1 MKRKIIYV
9 FAFIILLVSLDRFT
23 GLFLNTGLN
32 RYFGLSQHSE
42 VLLIGHSHLM
52 LATDKETLEEENG
65 MKVSKY
71 CREGVN
77 VADRYVM
84 VKQFLNSDYS
94 DSLKYVLYGVDQF
107 MFTGAGL
114 SQNSYKLFYPFI
126 DNKEMNEYIKES
138 AKDEFDYWQHKLLCS
153 SRYSDALINSS
164 FRGWLNN
171 WENYKY
177 GNLDVNKLEESIKAD
192 RQRKIKFEEEL
203 VGVFEETIDLLHDRG
218 IKVILVNTPIAKP
231 LNDYQPEE
239 YRKIISYFESLAK
252 NNMTEYWDFN
262 PEYSDDY
269 DIFFDPIHLNPKG
282 QKIINKEIVSRLNNL
297 DK

>member
-1 MKRKIIYV
+1 MKRKIIYIIV
-9 FAFIILLVSLDRFT
+9 FVILLVGLDRLT

-52 LATDKETLEEENG
+52 LATDKETLENETD

-84 VKQFLNSDYS
+84 VKQFLNSEYS

-138 AKDEFDYWQHKLLCS
+138 ATDKFDYWQHKLLCS

-164 FRGWLNN
+164 LRGWMNI
-171 WENYKY
+171 WDNYKF
-177 GNLDVNKLEESIKAD
+177 GNLDVHKLEEDIKSD
-192 RQRKIKFEEEL
+192 RQRKIKFEKDL
-203 VGVFEETIDLLHDRG
+203 MDIFERTIDLLHDRG

-231 LNDYQPEE
+231 LNNYQPEE
-239 YRKIISYFESLAK
+239 YRKIISYFESLAE
-252 NNMTEYWDFN
+252 NNKTEYWDFN
-262 PEYSDDY
+262 PEYSDKY

-282 QKIINKEIVSRLNNL
+282 QKVINKELVLRLNNL
-297 DK
+297 NK

>member
-1 MKRKIIYV
+1 M
-9 FAFIILLVSLDRFT
+9 ILLVGIDRLT
-23 GLFLNTGLN
+23 GLFLNIGLN

-52 LATDKETLEEENG
+52 LATDKESMENETG

-84 VKQFLNSDYS
+84 VKQFLNSEYS

-126 DNKEMNEYIKES
+126 DNKDMNKYIKES
-138 AKDEFDYWQHKLLCS
+138 ATDKFDYWLHKLLCS

-164 FRGWLNN
+164 LRGWMNN
-171 WENYKY
+171 WDNYKY
-177 GNLDVNKLEESIKAD
+177 GNIDVNKLEEDIKED

-203 VGVFEETIDLLHDRG
+203 IVDFEETINLLHDRG

-239 YRKIISYFESLAK
+239 YRKITSYFESLAE
-252 NNMTEYWDFN
+252 NSMTEYWDLN
-262 PEYSDDY
+262 PEYSKEY
-269 DIFFDPIHLNPKG
+269 EIFFDPIHLNPKG
-282 QKIINKEIVSRLNNL
+282 QEIINKELVSRLNKLN
-297 DK
+297 K